1 MAAGQDGS
9 DVRRR
14 SVRKRR
20 LWRHR
25 GRAWT
30 SRQRYGRL
38 VSGCPDGAG
47 MRSVP
52 SGPEDFPGRCEKQG
66 MPCAGPR
73 SRAQAG
79 RRAGRVQDWTQALA
93 GPVSLLFLFQGAV
106 SLVRGAFMERP
117 GNSQGAAREQPWRF
131 RSLLS
136 SSFPCAS
143 PIRGQLPLSRAP
155 SWTRQP
161 VLHVTTDILRCISF
175 LMQGAWCQAP
185 SQLITLALWTGSC
198 PWSVRLPEHPGLQ
211 TEGTL
216 KCAPLSA
223 STGVPVLGSLGI
235 LDRTR
240 SSLFA
245 KLMSDRR
252 GRFGRYGQH
261 FLPALAACSGSAFQA
276 GTGRTCL
283 SA

>member
-117 GNSQGAAREQPWRF
+117 GNSQGAA
-131 RSLLS
+131 
-136 SSFPCAS
+136 
-143 PIRGQLPLSRAP
+143 
-155 SWTRQP
+155 
-161 VLHVTTDILRCISF
+161 
-175 LMQGAWCQAP
+175 
-185 SQLITLALWTGSC
+185 LALS
-198 PWSVRLPEHPGLQ
+198 
-211 TEGTL
+211 
-216 KCAPLSA
+216 
-223 STGVPVLGSLGI
+223 
-235 LDRTR
+235 
-240 SSLFA
+240 
-245 KLMSDRR
+245 
-252 GRFGRYGQH
+252 
-261 FLPALAACSGSAFQA
+261 LPALVFVSVRFSNQRATPFVPSPFLDEAASPSCHHGHSSMHQLPDAGSLESGPLAVVHFGALDRILSLEGLAA
-276 GTGRTCL
+276 GTPGLADRRDAEVRSPVCL
-283 SA
+283 HWCSCLGSRVFGQDPVLSFCEADV